1 MKKTITFIA
10 ALAVSVVSLTASAQD
25 NSSGSTQEKQMFNH
39 LSVGITAGIDG
50 MGMEVA
56 TPVLQCLQVRAGYS
70 FLPFTFSP
78 TISLGTLTLNNG
90 KSLNLNNVDN
100 SINVWESGLGKLFV
114 DYYPSSSFHF
124 TAGVFIGSGT
134 LLHNKLDMRQAM
146 QDLGYPYGTSL
157 GRNDI
162 SFSTDEEGYAYI
174 DGTIWKVLPYVG
186 IGFGRA
192 IDAAKVVTV
201 NFDLGVMFIGG
212 IKLQTY
218 DYSNPV
224 KTETY
229 TINSAILEDSDGTKL
244 DHGLVDL
251 VSSVPILPYA
261 KLGVFFRI
269 F

>member
-10 ALAVSVVSLTASAQD
+10 ALAVSVVCLTASA
-25 NSSGSTQEKQMFNH
+25 QEKQMFNH
-39 LSVGITAGIDG
+39 LSVGITAGVDG
-50 MGMEVA
+50 MGIEVG

-70 FLPFTFSP
+70 FLPFTISP

-100 SINVWESGLGKLFV
+100 SIDIWESGLGKLFV
-114 DYYPSSSFHF
+114 DYYPSSSSSFHF

-134 LLHNKLDMRQAM
+134 LIHNKLDLRQAM

-162 SFSTDEEGYAYI
+162 SFSTDEDGYAYI

-201 NFDLGVMFIGG
+201 NFDLGIMFNGG
-212 IKLQTY
+212 IKMQTY

-229 TINSAILEDSDGTKL
+229 TINSAVFEDSDGTKL

-251 VSSVPILPYA
+251 VSSLPIFPYA
-261 KLGVFFRI
+261 KLGVLFRI